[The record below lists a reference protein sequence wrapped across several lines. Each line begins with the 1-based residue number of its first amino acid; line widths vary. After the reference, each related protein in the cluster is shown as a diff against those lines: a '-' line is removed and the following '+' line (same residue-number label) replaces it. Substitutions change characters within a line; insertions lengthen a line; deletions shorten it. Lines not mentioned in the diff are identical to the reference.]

1 MLNRFEK
8 ENALDAKLGRMKSE
22 HLAQL
27 YLRVFN
33 TDDGLLVLRDMEN
46 RSFIQTTTVTN
57 QIEDSPIFNEGIRA
71 FYLSIVSRM
80 KEAVTKTGG
89 K

>member
-1 MLNRFEK
+1 MLSRFEK
-8 ENALDAKLGRMKSE
+8 ENELDHILSKMKGE
-22 HLAQL
+22 HLAQV

-33 TDDGLLVLRDMEN
+33 TNDGLLVLRDMEN
-46 RSFIQTTTVTN
+46 RSFINNAVKSGT
-57 QIEDSPIFNEGIRA
+57 DEGVRQA
-71 FYLSIVSRM
+71 YLSILSRM